1 MILLL
6 DDVRFTIIKKLG
18 LWCSDA
24 VICYIRENILNFS
37 NGVSRS
43 FAHQQNIE
51 SFLNAKEFIE
61 SIRLQHGSDLD

>member
-18 LWCSDA
+18 RWRSDA
-24 VICYIRENILNFS
+24 VICYIRENVLDFS
-37 NGVSRS
+37 KGVSKA
-43 FAHQQNIE
+43 FARQQPIE
-51 SFLNAKEFIE
+51 SFYNAKHFIE